1 ILLDAHTFR
10 ELKKLLANSVSFTDA
25 IKAVISMDLED
36 KNASLTPSVFKQE
49 LRLSKSEL
57 QEIVHQEVKRAI
69 EEELE
74 GMLKAFEYKLEN
86 LMETR
91 DRLLVKELQHSL
103 EEKRLEIAETKQ
115 EKKAWWK
122 NG

>member
-1 ILLDAHTFR
+1 
-10 ELKKLLANSVSFTDA
+10 
-25 IKAVISMDLED
+25 MDLED